1 VPTTYPKASPT
12 ELMGLL
18 VLLKDHK
25 GAQDVARLA
34 DDLDLEIDEIL
45 PSLEFAEVLQL
56 VTVRDGRAELTD
68 VGRKLLAGSIRERKT
83 ILRDQLKRTTLFRTL
98 LGALES
104 APERRLT
111 DEEAFRLIEFT
122 SAPADALVQNI
133 INWGR
138 YTELFRY
145 DADARVLSIPRSRS
159 GGKSSGSGRPP
170 PESSRSDAGATVNTA
185 NGSAGPSPVERTAAL
200 AGLTA

>member
-1 VPTTYPKASPT
+1 LPTTYPKASPT
-12 ELMGLL
+12 EMMGLL

-56 VTVRDGRAELTD
+56 VSVHEGRAELTD
-68 VGRKLLAGSIRERKT
+68 VGRRLLAGSIRERKT

-122 SAPADALVQNI
+122 SAPADSLVQNI

-145 DADARVLSIPRSRS
+145 DADERMLLLPHSRTSSKSSSGQRPPSGPSARADEPVTPS
-159 GGKSSGSGRPP
+159 GGRGSSP
-170 PESSRSDAGATVNTA
+170 
-185 NGSAGPSPVERTAAL
+185 PVERAAPL
-200 AGLTA
+200 ASLAA